1 MTIVKIINFYIII
14 HLILFLC
21 ICIIEITK
29 VIKGAN
35 AKVKLLEEIQLQPVK
50 SLKGKD
56 LLTLLDYTSEEVEH
70 LIELAIKMK
79 TVTKNGKC
87 PRLLEGKTLGMI
99 FEKSS
104 TRTRVSF
111 EVGMQQLGGYGMYMN
126 ARDMQIGRGEPI
138 SDTGKVL
145 SGYLDGI
152 MIRANSH
159 EMVKE
164 LADSASIPV
173 INGLTDIFHPCQA
186 LADLQTIYELKGTFK
201 GLKAAFIGDGN
212 NVAHSFVI
220 ACAHVGIDVVVAS
233 PKGYFCDEAIIE
245 KAKAIAATNGSAV
258 TLVEDPTI
266 AAKDADV
273 IYTDV
278 WTSMGQE
285 EEAAK
290 RLKDFEGYQIND
302 ALVAHAKPDYIFLHC
317 LPAHREEEV
326 ASSVIDGPN
335 SHIYQQAE
343 NRLHA
348 QKAVLVSLLG

>member
-1 MTIVKIINFYIII
+1 MQ
-14 HLILFLC
+14 
-21 ICIIEITK
+21 
-29 VIKGAN
+29 GAFDM
-35 AKVKLLEEIQLQPVK
+35 KLLEEVQLKPVA

-56 LLTLLDYTSEEVEH
+56 LLTLLDYTSQEVQD
-70 LIELAIKMK
+70 LILLATQLKK
-79 TVTKNGKC
+79 LTKEGKC

-138 SDTGKVL
+138 SDTGRVL

-164 LADSASIPV
+164 LAEHASIPV
-173 INGLTDIFHPCQA
+173 INGLTDVFHPCQA
-186 LADLQTIYELKGTFK
+186 LADLETIAENKGELKG
-201 GLKAAFIGDGN
+201 LKVAYVGDGN
-212 NVAHSFVI
+212 NVAHSLVI
-220 ACAHVGIDVVVAS
+220 ACAHVGMDVAVAT
-233 PKGYFCDEAIIE
+233 PVGYECDPAIIE
-245 KAKAIAATNGSAV
+245 KARAIALANGSEILITTNPVEAV
-258 TLVEDPTI
+258 
-266 AAKDADV
+266 KDADAV
-273 IYTDV
+273 YADV

-285 EEAAK
+285 EETQQ
-290 RLKDFEGYQIND
+290 RLQDFKDYQIND
-302 ALVAHAKPDYIFLHC
+302 ELVAHAKADYMFLHC

-326 ASSVIDGPN
+326 TSSVIDGPN
-335 SHIYQQAE
+335 SYIYEQAE

-348 QKAVLVSLLG
+348 QKAVLISLMA

>member
-1 MTIVKIINFYIII
+1 M
-14 HLILFLC
+14 
-21 ICIIEITK
+21 
-29 VIKGAN
+29 
-35 AKVKLLEEIQLQPVK
+35 KLLEEVQLKPVT

-56 LLTLLDYTSEEVEH
+56 LLTLLDYTSEEVQN
-70 LIELAIKMK
+70 LVTLATQLK
-79 TVTKNGKC
+79 TLTKAGKC

-164 LADSASIPV
+164 LAEHASIPV

-186 LADLQTIYELKGTFK
+186 LADLETIAENKGDLK
-201 GLKAAFIGDGN
+201 GLKIAYVGDGN
-212 NVAHSFVI
+212 NVAHSLVI
-220 ACAHVGIDVVVAS
+220 AAAHVGMHVAVATPPGYECDADVMDRAQ
-233 PKGYFCDEAIIE
+233 K
-245 KAKAIAATNGSAV
+245 IADANGSTITLTHDPVEAV
-258 TLVEDPTI
+258 
-266 AAKDADV
+266 KDADAV
-273 IYTDV
+273 YADV

-285 EEAAK
+285 EETQK
-290 RLKDFEGYQIND
+290 RLIDFKEYQIND
-302 ALVAHAKPDYIFLHC
+302 ELVAHAKADYMFLHC

-326 ASSVIDGPN
+326 TSSVIDGPN
-335 SHIYQQAE
+335 SYIFEQAE

-348 QKAVLVSLLG
+348 QKAVLISILG

>member
-1 MTIVKIINFYIII
+1 M
-14 HLILFLC
+14 
-21 ICIIEITK
+21 
-29 VIKGAN
+29 
-35 AKVKLLEEIQLQPVK
+35 KLLEEVQLKPVA

-56 LLTLLDYTSEEVEH
+56 LLTLLDYTSQEVQD
-70 LIELAIKMK
+70 LVSFATQLKK
-79 TVTKNGKC
+79 VTKEGKC

-138 SDTGKVL
+138 SDTGHVL

-164 LADSASIPV
+164 LAEHASIPV
-173 INGLTDIFHPCQA
+173 INGLTDLYHPCQA
-186 LADLQTIYELKGTFK
+186 LADLETIIENKGSFE
-201 GLKAAFIGDGN
+201 GLKVAYVGDGN
-212 NVAHSFVI
+212 NVAHSLVI
-220 ACAHVGIDVVVAS
+220 ACANVGMDVAVAT
-233 PKGYFCDEAIIE
+233 PAGYECDAGIIE
-245 KAKAIAATNGSAV
+245 KAEAIAAVNGSTVMVTTDPVAAV
-258 TLVEDPTI
+258 QN
-266 AAKDADV
+266 ADV
-273 IYTDV
+273 IYADV

-285 EEAAK
+285 EETQQ
-290 RLKDFEGYQIND
+290 RLIDFEGYQIND
-302 ALVAHAKPDYIFLHC
+302 ELVAHAKPDYMFLHC

-326 ASSVIDGPN
+326 SSSVIDGPN
-335 SHIYQQAE
+335 SYIYEQAE

-348 QKAVLVSLLG
+348 QKAVLVSLMA

>member
-1 MTIVKIINFYIII
+1 M
-14 HLILFLC
+14 
-21 ICIIEITK
+21 
-29 VIKGAN
+29 
-35 AKVKLLEEIQLQPVK
+35 KLLEEIQLQPVA

-56 LLTLLDYTSEEVEH
+56 LLTLLDYTSEEVKA
-70 LIELAIKMK
+70 LVDLAVKLK
-79 TVTKNGKC
+79 TVTKSGKC

-164 LADSASIPV
+164 LAENATIPV
-173 INGLTDIFHPCQA
+173 INGLTDLYHPCQA
-186 LADLQTIYELKGTFK
+186 LADLQTIYELKGSFE
-201 GLKAAFIGDGN
+201 GLKVAYIGDGN
-212 NVAHSFVI
+212 NVAHSLVI

-233 PKGYFCDEAIIE
+233 PKGYECDTQIIE
-245 KAKAIAATNGSAV
+245 KAKAVAATNGCTV
-258 TLVEDPTI
+258 TLVQDPVL
-266 AAKDADV
+266 AAKNADV
-273 IYTDV
+273 IYADV

-285 EEAAK
+285 EETQQ

-302 ALVAHAKPDYIFLHC
+302 ALVAHAKKDYLFLHC

-326 ASSVIDGPN
+326 STSVIDGPN
-335 SHIYQQAE
+335 SYIYEQAE

-348 QKAVLVSLLG
+348 QKAVLVSLLA